1 MKIYAAKCRL
11 HVNNTKQSELYLY
24 ALLLKSTYHTIP
36 IMLVPKGTET
46 QKVQTQATIGEMSI
60 TNINH
65 LHALQILLFVFM
77 VVRWI
82 HT

>member
-1 MKIYAAKCRL
+1 
-11 HVNNTKQSELYLY
+11 
-24 ALLLKSTYHTIP
+24 
-36 IMLVPKGTET
+36 MLVTKGTET
-46 QKVQTQATIGEMSI
+46 QKVQTHATTGEMSI
-60 TNINH
+60 SNINH